1 MADWATIASLAT
13 AGGTLVLAVATFSS
27 VRSAN
32 RTARIAERSML
43 LGLRPVLVPSRDQ
56 DPVQEVVY
64 GDGHVVHLPPGVAL
78 VEEADG
84 DLYLTLGL
92 RNAGAGLAVLQAG
105 QVFSTRVGAGHPHRD
120 PADFRRLQRDI
131 YISPGDV
138 GFWQAAIR
146 ESDEDDR
153 WPGLREA
160 VGERRPFTVDLLYGD
175 FEGGQSTVS
184 RFGLFPPEEG
194 EAWLL
199 SVGRHWSLDGSDPR

>member
-92 RNAGAGLAVLQAG
+92 RNAGAGLAVLQARSSRPASAPVIPTATRRTSDG
-105 QVFSTRVGAGHPHRD
+105 CSATSTYRRGTWASGRRRSARATRTTAG
-120 PADFRRLQRDI
+120 PACAKPWASAGR
-131 YISPGDV
+131 SPS
-138 GFWQAAIR
+138 I
-146 ESDEDDR
+146 
-153 WPGLREA
+153 
-160 VGERRPFTVDLLYGD
+160 LLYGD